1 MTSPTVSEWRPLAD
15 PLGDLDA
22 LAEILHAVV
31 HNGASVSFVLP
42 FALQEA
48 RAYFDDVVLPAIRNG
63 GRRMWVAKLEDR
75 IVGTVQ
81 LLLDT
86 PPNQRH
92 RAEIAKLLV
101 HPDARRM
108 GIGRA
113 LMEAA
118 EAGAGAEGR
127 KLLTLDTRT
136 GDMAEPLYLA
146 MGYRIAGVIPDYAR
160 GPHSPDLESTTIM
173 YKPLIVE

>member
-1 MTSPTVSEWRPLAD
+1 MTSPSVSEWLPAPEVND
-15 PLGDLDA
+15 EVDA
-22 LAEILHAVV
+22 LSDVLHAVV
-31 HNGASVSFVLP
+31 HDGASVSFVLP
-42 FALQEA
+42 FRLDEA
-48 RAYFDDVVLPAIRNG
+48 RAYWRESVLPALRAG
-63 GRRMWVAKLEDR
+63 DRRMWVAKLDAR

-101 HPDARRM
+101 HPNARRT

-118 EAGAGAEGR
+118 ESGARAEGR
-127 KLLTLDTRT
+127 TLLTLDTRT
-136 GDMAEPLYLA
+136 GDRAEPLYLA
-146 MGYRIAGVIPDYAR
+146 MGYRIAGVIPNYAR
-160 GPHSPDLESTTIM
+160 GPHSPALESTTLM
-173 YKPLIVE
+173 YKPL